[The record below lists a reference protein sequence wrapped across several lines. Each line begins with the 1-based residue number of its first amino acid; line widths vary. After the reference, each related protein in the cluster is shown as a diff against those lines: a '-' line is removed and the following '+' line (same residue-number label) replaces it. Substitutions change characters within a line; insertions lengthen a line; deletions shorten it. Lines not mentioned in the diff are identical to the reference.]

1 MGLEIVLV
9 LGVFLI
15 SGAALAGALWLTR
28 QERLDRERRL
38 ALVASPL
45 AGPSEAVGTWL
56 KARSGRFN
64 VRLQKVFVGRAAS
77 TWGMSLGTTW
87 IFIYAAVG
95 MTAGW
100 ALTNTL
106 FGVPVWLAALAAAA
120 AGFGLP
126 RMMLRRQQAKADSA
140 FTDLFPDAVD
150 AIARMLRA
158 GLPISAAVRTVSID
172 SPAPVN
178 MVFAMVADQMSIG
191 APIEEALDASS
202 KSIGLPDFRFF
213 TVAVVMQYMT
223 GGNLAATLE
232 TLSDIIR
239 KRRAM
244 RLKAKATTAEIRVS
258 GYVLAALP
266 IFIIVA
272 LLLIQPGYL
281 TPLFTDP
288 RGHIVL
294 LVAAG
299 GLGAAG
305 LTMRQMMRSVT
316 AI

>member
-1 MGLEIVLV
+1 MGLEIILILGIFLV
-9 LGVFLI
+9 
-15 SGAALAGALWLTR
+15 SGATLAGALWLTR

-38 ALVASPL
+38 ALVAKPL
-45 AGPSEAVGTWL
+45 AGRPEPVGIWL
-56 KARSGRFN
+56 KARAGRFD
-64 VRLQKVFVGRAAS
+64 VRLQRLFVGRATA
-77 TWGMSLGTTW
+77 TWGMRLGATSLLLL
-87 IFIYAAVG
+87 AAVG
-95 MTAGW
+95 AAAGW

-106 FGVPVWLAALAAAA
+106 FGGPVWLAAPAAV
-120 AGFGLP
+120 AGAYGLP
-126 RMMLRRQQAKADSA
+126 RMMLRRQQGKADRE

-158 GLPISAAVRTVSID
+158 GLPISSAVRLVSND

-202 KSIGLPDFRFF
+202 RSIGLPDFRFF

-239 KRRAM
+239 KRRSM
-244 RLKAKATTAEIRVS
+244 RMKAKATTAEIRVS

-288 RGHIVL
+288 RGHIIL
-294 LVAAG
+294 LMAAG
-299 GLGAAG
+299 GLAAAG

>member
-1 MGLEIVLV
+1 MDIEIVLV
-9 LGVFLI
+9 LGVFLL
-15 SGAALAGALWLTR
+15 SGSTLAAALWLTR
-28 QERLDRERRL
+28 QERLGRERRL
-38 ALVASPL
+38 ALVAPPAVASP
-45 AGPSEAVGTWL
+45 EAVGAWL
-56 KARSGRFN
+56 KTRASRFD
-64 VRLQKVFVGRAAS
+64 VRLQRVFVGSATA
-77 TWGMSLGTTW
+77 TWGMRLGTTSLLL
-87 IFIYAAVG
+87 FAALG
-95 MTAGW
+95 AAGGW
-100 ALTNTL
+100 GLTNTL
-106 FGVPVWLAALAAAA
+106 FGITFWLAAPAA
-120 AGFGLP
+120 AGAAFGLP
-126 RMMLRRQQAKADSA
+126 RMMLRRQQSKADRE

-158 GLPISAAVRTVSID
+158 GLPISSAVRSVSAD
-172 SPAPVN
+172 APAPVN

-213 TVAVVMQYMT
+213 TVAVVLQHLT

-266 IFIIVA
+266 FLIIVA
-272 LLLIQPGYL
+272 LALIQPGYL

-288 RGHIVL
+288 RGHVIL
-294 LVAAG
+294 LLAAG
-299 GLGAAG
+299 
-305 LTMRQMMRSVT
+305 
-316 AI
+316 